1 MSRPRPKPNVR
12 RIENIRRRR
21 RRRRRKRAEKIS
33 GRARPAMNP
42 STVNREQRK
51 KIRRATAIFSVCTDA
66 FVDGSQSAID
76 LLGQTQGVIKNPL
89 ILLLGSV

>member
-21 RRRRRKRAEKIS
+21 RRRRKRAEKIS
-33 GRARPAMNP
+33 GRARPAMKP